1 MEKIKISLIYV
12 AIIITVFS
20 CKKSSDQDSPFATP
34 SLLITAKPWKLL
46 SHGYDFNKDGLI
58 SSNEEDIKD
67 CEKDNVSFFNTD
79 GSGIV
84 EENERVCNGDERY
97 SHFSWSL
104 INNDTMLD
112 FNSGIAYI
120 AKLSKD
126 SLIITDTDLDPVKLM
141 VIYGH

>member
-20 CKKSSDQDSPFATP
+20 CKKGNEQDSLYPAP

-46 SHGYDFNKDGLI
+46 SHGYDFNRDGLI

-67 CEKDNVSFFNTD
+67 CEKDNVSFFNVD

-84 EENERVCNGDERY
+84 EENKKSAMVM
-97 SHFSWSL
+97 
-104 INNDTMLD
+104 NNSPILP
-112 FNSGIAYI
+112 G
-120 AKLSKD
+120 
-126 SLIITDTDLDPVKLM
+126 P
-141 VIYGH
+141 